1 MITTFEGHDSLKLT
15 GDLYGSDSHD
25 LVVLLH
31 GGGQTRHAWG
41 NTAQKLEKQ
50 GFQVLS
56 LDLRGHGDSDWHPNG
71 DYSIDSH
78 KQDIINILTFLDK
91 PAALVGASLGG
102 MISLSLAGDIY
113 KNNLCRALV
122 MVDVGLFPDPEGASK
137 VVGFMESGTNGFSDL
152 EEAADAVANYLP
164 HRKRPR
170 DIKGLK
176 KNLRLKE
183 DGRYYWH
190 WDPRFINKRD
200 SSFDDFQSKQV
211 EAASRVVI
219 PTLLIRGALSDVLTM
234 KDVDNF
240 LKTVS
245 HSEYKEIEN
254 AAHMIAGDRN
264 DIFAEAAIDFLQKH
278 SL

>member
-1 MITTFEGHDSLKLT
+1 MIRKFIGHDDLNLV
-15 GDLYGSDSHD
+15 GDLWGSNANP

-41 NTAQKLEKQ
+41 STGQKLEKE
-50 GFQVLS
+50 GFQVLA
-56 LDLRGHGDSDWHPNG
+56 LDLRGHGESDWHPDG

-78 KQDIINILTFLDK
+78 KKDIVNILNFLGK

-102 MISLSLAGDIY
+102 MISLSLAGDV
-113 KNNLCRALV
+113 KVGNLCNALV
-122 MVDVGLFPDPEGASK
+122 MVDVGLYPDPHGAEK
-137 VVGFMESGTNGFSDL
+137 VVGFMESGAKGFKDI
-152 EEAADAVANYLP
+152 EAAADAVANYLP

-190 WDPRFINKRD
+190 WDPLFINRRA
-200 SSFDDFQSKQV
+200 SSYEDYESKQTK
-211 EAASRVVI
+211 AAGDLIV
-219 PTLLIRGALSDVLTM
+219 PTLLIRGALSDVLTL
-234 KDVDNF
+234 KDVKIF
-240 LKTVS
+240 LDVVS
-245 HSEYKEIEN
+245 HAEFKEIKN

-264 DIFAEAAIDFLQKH
+264 DIFAEAALSFLQKH
-278 SL
+278 SS